1 MKNKK
6 IISMLAI
13 ILLILIIGVIV
24 FLNKENETLDN
35 KNKTVNT
42 TISNNQ
48 EDINNVET
56 DENEENIID
65 SEILIANET
74 LKNDDYEKANKILE
88 KLYEVVIVTSTSNHR
103 LFKSQYD
110 ENLKMDELVN
120 YEQVMN
126 ALFTE
131 NGRILYEKMKSD
143 LVKKEEKY
151 YVNIADG
158 VLGVDYQGT
167 SFKDVKISEESIS
180 CIADNIYT
188 DENNK
193 TTHHEKEFVVKKQN
207 GRWKIDIFSSAE

>member
-88 KLYEVVIVTSTSNHR
+88 KLYEVVIVASTSNHR
-103 LFKSQYD
+103 LFDSQYD
-110 ENLKMDELVN
+110 ENLKMDELLN